1 MINFFNY
8 LLIFNVFGGGFVL
21 STSLPFE
28 FYVGYIF
35 IISFFFYIIHYPN
48 IGINSNFLIILIA
61 LTIFSLVNVYLENT
75 TIFLMTKQVLGILIT
90 GTAYYLLIKIN
101 KYEIDKLFKI
111 YLRIALIVAVI
122 GIFQE
127 ISYVV
132 GFESGYDYSYIIQK
146 WRFTPTTAGMLR
158 VNSIFMEPSHFAI
171 SMAPAFFVSLLSI
184 SRKNSPYLNIKV
196 GRVGSLIVIISYI
209 LTFSAVAY
217 VAILISLLLIS
228 SNVRKFR
235 YLSLASIIIIPIFIY
250 TAYSYIPEIRMRV
263 DDTIGVA
270 TGSIKAADT
279 NLSTYSL
286 ASNAFV
292 AYKSFTESP
301 LIGHG
306 LGSHPISYD
315 KFIRS
320 GASGGFWQED
330 YPVVNKK
337 DAGSLFLRLA
347 SETGFFGVI
356 VVLYFVFKFRL
367 KTSNNKNLQIISN
380 AIFTIFMIQ
389 LLKQGHYFYNGFFF
403 FVWLYYFAYK
413 IDKGSRALGING

>member
-1 MINFFNY
+1 
-8 LLIFNVFGGGFVL
+8 
-21 STSLPFE
+21 
-28 FYVGYIF
+28 
-35 IISFFFYIIHYPN
+35 
-48 IGINSNFLIILIA
+48 
-61 LTIFSLVNVYLENT
+61 
-75 TIFLMTKQVLGILIT
+75 
-90 GTAYYLLIKIN
+90 
-101 KYEIDKLFKI
+101 
-111 YLRIALIVAVI
+111 
-122 GIFQE
+122 
-127 ISYVV
+127 
-132 GFESGYDYSYIIQK
+132 
-146 WRFTPTTAGMLR
+146 
-158 VNSIFMEPSHFAI
+158 
-171 SMAPAFFVSLLSI
+171 MAPAFFVSLLSI

-367 KTSNNKNLQIISN
+367 KTSDNKNLQIISN
-380 AIFTIFMIQ
+380 AIFIVFMIQ
-389 LLKQGHYFYNGFFF
+389 LLKQGHYFYNGLFFF
-403 FVWLYYFAYK
+403 IWLYYFAYK